1 MKINQSTELNIDLK
15 TIIAIIMFTS
25 SMVGM
30 YYTLESDIEDAK
42 KMPKAVIDRIEYD
55 LKQEWQTDHIEELE
69 EKVDDILLWC
79 RELETNY
86 KRKRTSNG
94 KNIRTL

>member
-15 TIIAIIMFTS
+15 TIIAIVMFTS

-30 YYTLESDIEDAK
+30 YYTLQSDIDDAK
-42 KMPKAVIDRIEYD
+42 SMPKAVIDRIEYD

-69 EKVDDILLWC
+69 EKVDEILYWC
-79 RELETNY
+79 KELDRELHN
-86 KRKRTSNG
+86 K
-94 KNIRTL
+94 KNK

>member
-1 MKINQSTELNIDLK
+1 MKINQSTEFNIDLK

-30 YYTLESDIEDAK
+30 YYTLQSDIDDAK

-79 RELETNY
+79 REIETELQ
-86 KRKRTSNG
+86 KK
-94 KNIRTL
+94 KNK

>member
-1 MKINQSTELNIDLK
+1 MKINQSTEFNIDLK

-30 YYTLESDIEDAK
+30 YYTLQSDIDDAK

-79 RELETNY
+79 REIETEL
-86 KRKRTSNG
+86 KKK
-94 KNIRTL
+94 KNK

>member
-15 TIIAIIMFTS
+15 TIIAIVMFTA

-30 YYTLESDIEDAK
+30 YYTLQSDIDDAK
-42 KMPKAVIDRIEYD
+42 NMPKAVIDRIEYD

-69 EKVDDILLWC
+69 EKVDEILYWC
-79 RELETNY
+79 KELDRELHN
-86 KRKRTSNG
+86 K
-94 KNIRTL
+94 KNK

>member
-1 MKINQSTELNIDLK
+1 MKINQSTEFNIDLK
-15 TIIAIIMFTS
+15 TIIAIVMFTS

-30 YYTLESDIEDAK
+30 YYTLQSDIDDAK

-69 EKVDDILLWC
+69 EKVDDILVRC
-79 RELETNY
+79 RELETELQN
-86 KRKRTSNG
+86 K
-94 KNIRTL
+94 KNK

>member
-1 MKINQSTELNIDLK
+1 MKINQSTEFNIDLK
-15 TIIAIIMFTS
+15 TIIAIVMFTS

-30 YYTLESDIEDAK
+30 YYTLQSDIDDAK

-69 EKVDDILLWC
+69 EKVDDILVWC
-79 RELETNY
+79 RELETELQN
-86 KRKRTSNG
+86 K
-94 KNIRTL
+94 KNK

>member
-1 MKINQSTELNIDLK
+1 MKINQSTEFNIDLK

-30 YYTLESDIEDAK
+30 YYTLQSDIDDAK

-79 RELETNY
+79 RELETELQ
-86 KRKRTSNG
+86 KK
-94 KNIRTL
+94 KNK

>member
-15 TIIAIIMFTS
+15 TIIAIVMFTS

-30 YYTLESDIEDAK
+30 YYTLQSDIDDAK
-42 KMPKAVIDRIEYD
+42 SMPKAVIDRIEYD

-69 EKVDDILLWC
+69 EKVDEILYWC
-79 RELETNY
+79 KELDRDLHN
-86 KRKRTSNG
+86 K
-94 KNIRTL
+94 KNK